1 MRLYPP
7 TVRMPTLQINITSV
21 VKNVKLLSLN
31 IRGKGDKG
39 EWWGAWIELWYIIRI
54 IFKYHILAPVQQQY
68 KK

>member
-1 MRLYPP
+1 MGCLFILIRILQIKTTMRLYPP

-39 EWWGAWIELWYIIRI
+39 E
-54 IFKYHILAPVQQQY
+54 
-68 KK
+68 